1 MNEIERALGRLK
13 KALDQLKDKLDNN
26 MSASFLDDSDHS
38 AGVDVDTQVI
48 DLVELKSIK
57 SQISNAI
64 TLMEQLTSELDEAP
78 NNISLES
85 KKDHQ

>member
-1 MNEIERALGRLK
+1 MNDIERALRRLK

-26 MSASFLDDSDHS
+26 MSASFVDHS
-38 AGVDVDTQVI
+38 AGVDVDAQVI

-78 NNISLES
+78 NNILIES
-85 KKDHQ
+85 QKDHQ

>member
-26 MSASFLDDSDHS
+26 MSASFLDDS
-38 AGVDVDTQVI
+38 AGVDVDTQAI

-78 NNISLES
+78 NNILLES